1 MVYTSP
7 RIAPPA
13 DRACGER
20 SAQMPCQACQPK
32 HKRPARAV
40 PTCTG
45 HCTAGQAA
53 TGAHIPA
60 GTPASPATPVMRP
73 GIPPAAVPAIPPTKA
88 SHGAPRRPVRAPT
101 LVIAGL
107 AIAVMPRRGRPRGC
121 GHTLAHGPEQGFSL
135 LKRGLSFGER
145 TLGCFQPGA
154 QLCQLPD
161 RLPASPV
168 HHANDLPACYYRRTP
183 ERSYDGPRG
192 RLCTC

>member
-13 DRACGER
+13 DRAHGER
-20 SAQMPCQACQPK
+20 SAQMPYQACKPK
-32 HKRPARAV
+32 HKRAARAV
-40 PTCTG
+40 PTCGG
-45 HCTAGQAA
+45 HCTAGQLPQAP
-53 TGAHIPA
+53 TSPA
-60 GTPASPATPVMRP
+60 GASRPARRRRLCGQAYHR
-73 GIPPAAVPAIPPTKA
+73 GDARDLPPKA
-88 SHGAPRRPVRAPT
+88 SHGPPRRPVRAPI